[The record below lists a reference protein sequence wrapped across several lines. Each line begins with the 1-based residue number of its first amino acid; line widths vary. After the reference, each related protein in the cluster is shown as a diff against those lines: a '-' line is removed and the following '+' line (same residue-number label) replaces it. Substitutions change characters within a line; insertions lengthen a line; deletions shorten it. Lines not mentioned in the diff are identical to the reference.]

1 MPLDKVMLLAV
12 TLTIKSAA
20 VSVVVRV
27 FLTRLDAPAYRVSRL
42 SLRNA
47 RAPDIEGLSLVA
59 PRENDI
65 KNEMGEF
72 LSMQHD
78 VGDDFEGDD
87 SKGC

>member
-1 MPLDKVMLLAV
+1 MLLAV

-42 SLRNA
+42 STEECESTRYA
-47 RAPDIEGLSLVA
+47 RVSRLVA

-78 VGDDFEGDD
+78 VGDDF
-87 SKGC
+87 